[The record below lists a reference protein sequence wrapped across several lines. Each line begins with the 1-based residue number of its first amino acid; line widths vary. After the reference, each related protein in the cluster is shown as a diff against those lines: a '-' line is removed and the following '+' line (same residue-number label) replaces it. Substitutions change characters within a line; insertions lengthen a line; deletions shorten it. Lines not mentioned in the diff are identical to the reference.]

1 MCLNITSVIISM
13 RNVISELWRIMTNVI
28 MTTVIMTNTVA
39 PVFDDTLVSALFGLA
54 DSCKN

>member
-1 MCLNITSVIISM
+1 M
-13 RNVISELWRIMTNVI
+13 RNVISELWRIMTNVF